1 MPGQIDH
8 RRSTRWHE
16 EQAQPWNASAT
27 SAGVLSATTTTIGI
41 IAGVR
46 PAVAGTMTT
55 IVAVRCRHGM
65 TRDDSPARDRA
76 TTMTMMTTAEAA
88 VGTVAG
94 TAIQKVT
101 PRLRAAAGT
110 IPITAAAAGTAI
122 PRAIRRP
129 RGGGGKSAAVLA
141 AAIATM
147 IAAAQCRRGTMRA
160 AS

>member
-16 EQAQPWNASAT
+16 EQAQPWSASTT
-27 SAGVLSATTTTIGI
+27 SSGVLSATTTTIGM
-41 IAGVR
+41 IADVR
-46 PAVAGTMTT
+46 PAVAGTMTM
-55 IVAVRCRHGM
+55 IVVPCRHGM
-65 TRDDSPARDRA
+65 TRDGSSARDRA
-76 TTMTMMTTAEAA
+76 TTMTMMTTGEAA

-110 IPITAAAAGTAI
+110 IPIMVAAAGMAI
-122 PRAIRRP
+122 PRATPRP
-129 RGGGGKSAAVLA
+129 HAAVGTSGRVLA

-147 IAAAQCRRGTMRA
+147 IAAAQCRRGTMKA
-160 AS
+160 AL

>member
-94 TAIQKVT
+94 TAI
-101 PRLRAAAGT
+101 
-110 IPITAAAAGTAI
+110 
-122 PRAIRRP
+122 RRP

-147 IAAAQCRRGTMRA
+147 IAAAQCRRGTMKA